1 MRYYIIEK
9 NIERYDYRPNES
21 VANDILVTVEE
32 LDNRQR
38 VALSE
43 TLHKVKLETEMDE
56 LAGHMAWFHATI
68 IPILQEFAQN
78 SFSLLEV
85 EEDKGVINVCIRN
98 NSGLCISEM
107 DRALY
112 VLLFLA
118 VQICID
124 ADENETI
131 LALTYDC
138 SKFINYH

>member
-1 MRYYIIEK
+1 M
-9 NIERYDYRPNES
+9 
-21 VANDILVTVEE
+21 EE

-43 TLHKVKLETEMDE
+43 TLHNIKLETEMDT
-56 LAGHMAWFHATI
+56 LAGHMAWFNATI
-68 IPILQEFAQN
+68 IPMLQEFAQN

-98 NSGLCISEM
+98 NSGLCISEL

-112 VLLFLA
+112 VILFLA

-131 LALTYDC
+131 LALTYDGN
-138 SKFINYH
+138 KFINHH